1 MIQIKHAAHNYTKKK
16 NRLNNKV
23 NTTNVVDTRKTIF
36 QF

>member
-16 NRLNNKV
+16 IDWINKV